1 MGLPLVVLAILSV
14 VGGLLNLPG
23 IWLKGQAH
31 WLSHHL
37 EHNVAGLNLIKT
49 EHMDASVTLVLM
61 IVAVAVC
68 LGALVVCY
76 LVYGKKGSV
85 PVADSALSGWEKL
98 SSNKL
103 YFDEVYNFLFV
114 RPTEWLSVVGH
125 KFIEI
130 MFLNGI
136 ILGFAKGIGA
146 SGELVK
152 KWQTGRVNWYII
164 WMVAGIVGLILY
176 YLVKI

>member
-1 MGLPLVVLAILSV
+1 
-14 VGGLLNLPG
+14 
-23 IWLKGQAH
+23 
-31 WLSHHL
+31 
-37 EHNVAGLNLIKT
+37 
-49 EHMDASVTLVLM
+49 
-61 IVAVAVC
+61 
-68 LGALVVCY
+68 
-76 LVYGKKGSV
+76 
-85 PVADSALSGWEKL
+85 
-98 SSNKL
+98 L
-103 YFDEVYNFLFV
+103 YIDEIYNFLFV

-152 KWQTGRVNWYII
+152 KWQTGRVNWYIL
-164 WMVAGIVGLILY
+164 WMVGGIVGLIVY